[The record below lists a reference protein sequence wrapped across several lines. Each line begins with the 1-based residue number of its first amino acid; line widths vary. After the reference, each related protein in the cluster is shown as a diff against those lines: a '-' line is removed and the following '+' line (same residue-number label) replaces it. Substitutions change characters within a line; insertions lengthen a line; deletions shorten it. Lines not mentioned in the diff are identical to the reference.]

1 MTAFLPETVLTVA
14 AAVLYVSAWAAELTL
29 LTHPRRWLGFA
40 STGGM
45 WIGLALQTAGIAWR
59 WQAIGHPPVMGSFE
73 NSMVCAWFLVAGT
86 LLLRRVREW
95 RSLPVGVLP
104 ASVIV
109 IVWGMR
115 FSANRLELTIS
126 ERSLWIDLHALVAWI
141 AFFAATA
148 AVWACVLSV
157 VRAWEERR
165 GRPLAAAATLPAR
178 KWADEMVMQAVT
190 YSFLGVTALLASGA
204 WYSWLLFGETW
215 RWDLVEVLGLITWI
229 VLGLAVHARMFYGWR
244 GLRLAILYMAAYL
257 GIVSMYW
264 LLALFP
270 FASYHFFEL
279 PF

>member
-1 MTAFLPETVLTVA
+1 MTALLPEVVLTAA
-14 AAVLYVSAWAAELTL
+14 AAVLYAMAWAAELTS
-29 LTHPRRWLGFA
+29 LTRPSRWLKLA

-45 WIGLALQTAGIAWR
+45 WAGFASQTAGIAWR

-73 NSMVCAWFLVAGT
+73 YSMACAWFLIVGT

-104 ASVIV
+104 TSVIV
-109 IVWGMR
+109 IVWGVFFKTDRM
-115 FSANRLELTIS
+115 ALTIS
-126 ERSLWIDLHALVAWI
+126 ERSLWVELHALVAWI

-157 VRAWEERR
+157 VRAWEDKR
-165 GRPLAAAATLPAR
+165 GRALPMAAALPSR

-190 YSFLGVTALLASGA
+190 YSFVGVSAVLATGA

-215 RWDLVEVLGLITWI
+215 RWDMVEVLGLITWI
-229 VLGLAVHARMFYGWR
+229 VLGLAMHARIFYGWR
-244 GLRLAILYMAAYL
+244 GLRLAILYSAAYL
-257 GIVSMYW
+257 GMVSMYW
-264 LLALFP
+264 LLALVP
-270 FASYHFFEL
+270 FMSYHYFEL